1 MAEQLGS
8 LEKVLRFG
16 EGRRVKRLSQQA
28 AYIGTLEPEFEK
40 LSDAELAGHDLSDAE
55 RSALLAGDIRRL
67 YDLGANPYL
76 IRRVFR
82 PRFPI

>member
-1 MAEQLGS
+1 MIAVSYPLNKILTGLAKAHVTRE
-8 LEKVLRFG
+8 R
-16 EGRRVKRLSQQA
+16 
-28 AYIGTLEPEFEK
+28 
-40 LSDAELAGHDLSDAE
+40 LSDAEVAGQDLSEAE
-55 RSALLAGDIRRL
+55 KSALLTGDVRRL

>member
-1 MAEQLGS
+1 MAVSYPLN
-8 LEKVLRFG
+8 KVLTALARAHVTR
-16 EGRRVKRLSQQA
+16 ER
-28 AYIGTLEPEFEK
+28 
-40 LSDAELAGHDLSDAE
+40 LSDAEIAGHDLSPAE
-55 RSALLAGDIRRL
+55 TSALLAGDIRRL

>member
-1 MAEQLGS
+1 MDHRLRRHVGARVIAISYPLNKILTS
-8 LEKVLRFG
+8 LARAHVTRER
-16 EGRRVKRLSQQA
+16 
-28 AYIGTLEPEFEK
+28 
-40 LSDAELAGHDLSDAE
+40 LSDAEVAGYDLSEAE
-55 RSALLAGDIRRL
+55 RSALLTGDIRRL

>member
-1 MAEQLGS
+1 VIAVSYPLNKILTGLAKAHVTRE
-8 LEKVLRFG
+8 
-16 EGRRVKRLSQQA
+16 RLS
-28 AYIGTLEPEFEK
+28 E
-40 LSDAELAGHDLSDAE
+40 AELIGHDGLSSDE
-55 RSALLAGDIRRL
+55 RAALLAGDIRRL

>member
-1 MAEQLGS
+1 MIAVSYPLNKILTG
-8 LEKVLRFG
+8 LARAHVTR
-16 EGRRVKRLSQQA
+16 
-28 AYIGTLEPEFEK
+28 EK
-40 LSDAELAGHDLSDAE
+40 LSDAEVAGHDLSEAE
-55 RSALLAGDIRRL
+55 KSALLSGDIRQL

>member
-1 MAEQLGS
+1 VITVSYPLNKILTALAKAHVTRE
-8 LEKVLRFG
+8 R
-16 EGRRVKRLSQQA
+16 
-28 AYIGTLEPEFEK
+28 
-40 LSDAELAGHDLSDAE
+40 LSDAEIAGHDLSEAE
-55 RSALLAGDIRRL
+55 QTALLTGDIHRL

>member
-1 MAEQLGS
+1 VGA
-8 LEKVLRFG
+8 
-16 EGRRVKRLSQQA
+16 RVIAVSYPLNKILTGLAKAHVTR
-28 AYIGTLEPEFEK
+28 EK
-40 LSDAELAGHDLSDAE
+40 LSDAEKL
-55 RSALLAGDIRRL
+55 ALLTGDIRRL